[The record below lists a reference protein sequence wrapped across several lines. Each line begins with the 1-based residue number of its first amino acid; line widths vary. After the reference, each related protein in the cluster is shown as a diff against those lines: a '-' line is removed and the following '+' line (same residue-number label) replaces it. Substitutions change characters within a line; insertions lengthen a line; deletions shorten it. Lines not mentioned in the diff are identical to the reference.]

1 MDRAPN
7 QLTTTPTEPPRPS
20 AGLGPLGDVIQ
31 GQWPAQAADRIESV
45 VGSVRRKTTGPAML
59 ASRVL
64 VYGIVIAVLAIIVAV
79 LGLIA
84 ALRGLDALLP
94 TWAVQ
99 LIVGGLLCLAG
110 LFCWSRRRPKEQ
122 IS

>member
-1 MDRAPN
+1 MDRPSEYPSPSASDA
-7 QLTTTPTEPPRPS
+7 PRPG
-20 AGLGPLGDVIQ
+20 AGLGPVGDLIG

-45 VGSVRRKTTGPAML
+45 VGSVRQKATGPAMV

-64 VYGIVIAVLAIIVAV
+64 VYGIVGIVFLTMVAV

-84 ALRGLDALLP
+84 TLRGLDALLP

-99 LIVGGLLCLAG
+99 LSVGGVLCLTG
-110 LFCWSRRRPKEQ
+110 MLCWSRRRPKER
-122 IS
+122 S